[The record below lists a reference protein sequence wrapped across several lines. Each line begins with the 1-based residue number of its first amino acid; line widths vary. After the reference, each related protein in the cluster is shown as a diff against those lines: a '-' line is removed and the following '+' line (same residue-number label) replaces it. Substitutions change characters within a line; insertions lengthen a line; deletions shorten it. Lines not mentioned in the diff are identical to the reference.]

1 MTENVHDNES
11 TPWLVNTILIAGDS
25 MKIELTKRDSLRKI
39 EM

>member
-11 TPWLVNTILIAGDS
+11 TSWLANTILIAGDS
-25 MKIELTKRDSLRKI
+25 MKIELTKRDPLRKI